1 MCFKLD
7 ILHEKSDI
15 ITLHVSLTADTE
27 KMIGKGEFAKMK
39 KNAIFINTARG
50 KVVNKEALIKVLREK
65 QIGDAGLGVF
75 EREPLPLNNPLLEDM
90 SHLRRI

>member
-1 MCFKLD
+1 
-7 ILHEKSDI
+7 
-15 ITLHVSLTADTE
+15 
-27 KMIGKGEFAKMK
+27 MIGKGEFAKMK